1 MIGLR
6 DRFVA
11 AARRVGATD
20 DPAPL
25 ADALLA
31 AWSEPSRHYHSIA
44 HLEDCLAQLDD
55 SAAEAAE
62 RSVVE
67 VAIWF
72 HDAVY
77 DALASDNEERSAAW
91 ARRALG
97 GLGVPGAAVREVA
110 RLVLLT
116 RHAEPPPE
124 TDRPGALLC
133 DIDLSILGR
142 GREAFDRYDREIR
155 AEYAA
160 VPEAAYLAGRRRVL
174 AALLART
181 PLYLT
186 ERFQARYEAA
196 ARDNL
201 RRALGRLDCR
211 GG

>member
-1 MIGLR
+1 VTELR

-11 AARRVGATD
+11 VARRLGAAE
-20 DPAPL
+20 DPVPL

-31 AWSEPSRHYHSIA
+31 AWSEPGRRYHNRV

-55 SAAEAAE
+55 SAAEATE
-62 RSVVE
+62 RSLIE
-67 VAIWF
+67 AAIWF

-77 DALASDNEERSAAW
+77 EPLASDNEQRSAAW

-97 GLGVPGAAVREVA
+97 GLGVPGRIVGEIA
-110 RLVLLT
+110 RLILLT
-116 RHAEPPPE
+116 RHVEPPLE

-142 GREAFDRYDREIR
+142 APEAFDRYDRQIR

-160 VPEAAYLAGRRRVL
+160 VPDAAYQAGRRRIL
-174 AALLART
+174 GALLARD

-186 ERFQARYEAA
+186 DRFRARYEAA

-201 RRALGRLDCR
+201 RRALARLDAPER
-211 GG
+211 